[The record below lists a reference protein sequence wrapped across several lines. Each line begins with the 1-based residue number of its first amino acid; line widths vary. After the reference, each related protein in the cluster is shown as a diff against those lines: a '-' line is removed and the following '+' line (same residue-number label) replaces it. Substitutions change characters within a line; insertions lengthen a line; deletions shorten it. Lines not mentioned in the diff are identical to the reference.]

1 MASTESILVAHV
13 KIEAANKEIFALS
26 LIAVGTTKL
35 VDDLNPTKKDVKF
48 VTTQFYLRVQ
58 PN

>member
-1 MASTESILVAHV
+1 MFYV

-35 VDDLNPTKKDVKF
+35 VDELDTTKRDVKF